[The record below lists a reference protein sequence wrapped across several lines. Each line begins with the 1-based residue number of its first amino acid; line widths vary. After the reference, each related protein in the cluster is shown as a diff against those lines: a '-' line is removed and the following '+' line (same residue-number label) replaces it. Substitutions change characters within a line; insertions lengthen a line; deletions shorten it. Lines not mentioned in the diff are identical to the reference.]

1 MYPSRRPPRAE
12 TLILRN
18 VRHHI
23 WRWGPADVP
32 PVLLLHGWADSG
44 ETFQFL
50 VDCLP
55 DDLAFAAL
63 DWRGF
68 GRSEWAPAGYWFP
81 DYLADLEA
89 CLDVLSPDRPA
100 RAVGHSMGANVLALF
115 GGARPER
122 FERMA
127 LLEGFGL
134 PRLPP
139 TAAPERYREWLDQ
152 MRGAAPQFASY
163 GSFESFAG
171 FLAKRNARLGMD
183 RAQFIAR
190 AWGREHEGRIVL
202 RADPRHK
209 LLNPVL
215 YRREEAEACWRSIS
229 APALLLLGGRSEYL
243 ARLGPD
249 GDPGTLA
256 AHFQRAET
264 VVLPDCGHMLHHED
278 PQGTAAALARFFTPR
293 G

>member
-81 DYLADLEA
+81 ITWRT
-89 CLDVLSPDRPA
+89 SRPA
-100 RAVGHSMGANVLALF
+100 S
-115 GGARPER
+115 
-122 FERMA
+122 
-127 LLEGFGL
+127 
-134 PRLPP
+134 
-139 TAAPERYREWLDQ
+139 T
-152 MRGAAPQFASY
+152 S
-163 GSFESFAG
+163 
-171 FLAKRNARLGMD
+171 
-183 RAQFIAR
+183 
-190 AWGREHEGRIVL
+190 
-202 RADPRHK
+202 
-209 LLNPVL
+209 
-215 YRREEAEACWRSIS
+215 
-229 APALLLLGGRSEYL
+229 
-243 ARLGPD
+243 
-249 GDPGTLA
+249 
-256 AHFQRAET
+256 
-264 VVLPDCGHMLHHED
+264 
-278 PQGTAAALARFFTPR
+278 
-293 G
+293 